1 MSSEGSRVVAAFAE
15 TRDGRLRKVALEAV
29 TAARRWA
36 DALDAEVVALLCGP
50 PGVGPEAETLAR
62 HGADR
67 VVVAE
72 DPRFERYAPEP
83 LAHLCAEEVRARKP
97 IAVVFPA
104 SALGKD
110 LAPRVAARL
119 GAGLATEATELRV
132 EDGEP
137 VAVRPVY
144 AGKAFAT
151 VRFPGRPALASVRP
165 NVFQPAEARRPL
177 RVEPPAGDASG
188 VESRTRVV
196 AFEREAG
203 DARPDVAEAAI
214 VVSGGRGLKGPENWK
229 LLEELVEALGP
240 QATLGASRAVVDAG
254 WRPHAEQV
262 GQTGKVVAPALYF
275 AIGISGAIQH
285 QAGMRTAKVIVA
297 INRDPEAPIFK
308 LADYGIVGDLFEIV
322 PRLTEEIRK
331 LRKGEP

>member
-1 MSSEGSRVVAAFAE
+1 MATVLTFAE
-15 TRDGRLRKVALEAV
+15 TREGRLRKVGLEALA
-29 TAARRWA
+29 AARGVA
-36 DALDAEVVALLCGP
+36 DALEAEVVACLFGP
-50 PGVGPEAETLAR
+50 AGIESETEALGR

-67 VVVAE
+67 VALAAA
-72 DPRFERYAPEP
+72 DRFARYAPEP
-83 LAHLCAEEVRARKP
+83 VTHLIAEEAKRREPA
-97 IAVVFPA
+97 AVFFPA

-119 GAGLATEATELRV
+119 GAGLATEVTEVRV
-132 EDGEP
+132 EGDAV

-151 VRFPGRPALASVRP
+151 VRFETKPALLSVRP
-165 NVFQPAEARRPL
+165 NVFQPQEDPRSGT
-177 RVEPPAGDASG
+177 VEPAASDLSG
-188 VESRTRVV
+188 LAARTRVV
-196 AFEREAG
+196 GFEQEERGRLDVGEA
-203 DARPDVAEAAI
+203 PV
-214 VVSGGRGLKGPENWK
+214 VVSGGRGMKDPENWN
-229 LLEELVEALGP
+229 LLEALVEALGP

-262 GQTGKVVAPALYF
+262 GQTGRVVSPALYF

-308 LADYGIVGDLFEIV
+308 LADYGIVGDLFEVV
-322 PRLTEEIRK
+322 PRLTEEIK
-331 LRKGEP
+331 KMKVDS